1 MRHSDTQGEIGP
13 ALVSAL
19 AHLAN
24 PPRTAVNPFFKSKYA
39 PLHATL
45 DLVRAAL
52 AEHSLGVIQGAAS
65 LNGQIGVT
73 TRIVH
78 TSGEW
83 IESDALLLH
92 PAKDDPQGGGS
103 AVTYA
108 RRYSLEA
115 MLGICGEVDDDGNAA
130 SKPKAVSKPA
140 AAPKPASAP
149 ASTPKPASAPA
160 PPGGDA
166 LRDAKLGFGKHK
178 DKSWRAVE
186 YDYLVWVRDN
196 IDPAKDGYAKAK
208 HGGAVAEL
216 AARAAD
222 GHSELPAF
230 PAGFGPDL
238 PLPTGYEHAGEKL
251 GEVPAAYLERM
262 NEKGK
267 GKCVKVAIAE
277 LARRAKLGISISE
290 PEPDD
295 GGDLPERT
303 TETVCQHCGSDDMT
317 ADLCSKGFM
326 KCTACGKHTAVKDD
340 GGDLPDGMIPF

>member
-1 MRHSDTQGEIGP
+1 MRHSETQGEIGP
-13 ALVSAL
+13 ALVTAL
-19 AHLAN
+19 AHLTN

-45 DLVRAAL
+45 DLVRAEL
-52 AEHSLGVIQGAAS
+52 AEHNLGVIQGAAS
-65 LNGQIGVT
+65 LNGQVGVV

-130 SKPKAVSKPA
+130 SKPKAASKPA
-140 AAPKPASAP
+140 PAP
-149 ASTPKPASAPA
+149 ASKPKPASAPA
-160 PPGGDA
+160 PAPSGGDA

-178 DKSWRAVE
+178 DKTWREVE

-196 IDPAKDGYAKAK
+196 IDPAKDGYAKAR
-208 HGGAVAEL
+208 HGAAVAEL

-238 PLPTGYEHAGEKL
+238 PLPAGYEHAGERL
-251 GEVPAAYLERM
+251 GEVPTPYLERM

-277 LARRAKLGISISE
+277 LARRAKLGLSIPE
-290 PEPDD
+290 PEPENDD

-303 TETVCQHCGSDDMT
+303 TEAVCQHCGSDDMT

-326 KCTACGKHTAVKDD
+326 KCTACGKHTAVDD
-340 GGDLPDGMIPF
+340 GGDLPDSAIPF